1 MFQDLYFINKDDYD
15 AQKVQCNKTI
25 QHTVADGIDGVTP
38 ERVTDIVVEEEEE
51 EEGGRTAAGNIR
63 RAAVAR
69 GVSLKYKVTVYDPLL
84 SAAMLTAQLK
94 EKVRSGDMDVA
105 LRTFALRFNATS
117 MMNGTFG
124 VPLITSLN
132 GKTSFNDPPTDS
144 ELAGLVIGSVVFA
157 VLLTVG
163 VWLLVTWL
171 RRSSENEGKEVGTKA
186 GEIDTLQ
193 PRTSTEGGMAL

>member
-1 MFQDLYFINKDDYD
+1 M
-15 AQKVQCNKTI
+15 
-25 QHTVADGIDGVTP
+25 DGVTP

-51 EEGGRTAAGNIR
+51 EGGRSAAGNIR

-105 LRTFALRFNATS
+105 FRTFALRFNATS
-117 MMNGTFG
+117 MVNGTFG
-124 VPLITSLN
+124 EPLVTSLDSDT
-132 GKTSFNDPPTDS
+132 TSFNDPPTDS
-144 ELAGLVIGSVVFA
+144 ELAGLVIGGVLFVT
-157 VLLTVG
+157 LLTVG

-171 RRSSENEGKEVGTKA
+171 RKSTPEVSQSNEGKGA
-186 GEIDTLQ
+186 GMVLF
-193 PRTSTEGGMAL
+193 